1 MGDLERLQLVMESM
15 PDEDLMR
22 RLERERGFGRDDYP
36 VRAMWNGIL
45 AGIVFQHPSAESLLR
60 ELKRNGQ
67 LRLLC
72 GFDKAPTSWALSRFL
87 RKLLK
92 MENEITAIFDQ
103 MVNELM
109 ALLPD
114 FGKHLAIDGK
124 KLPTHARPNKEK
136 KADDGRWAGLRKK
149 GLLLSK

>member
-1 MGDLERLQLVMESM
+1 MSKFYLLKQNTKERIPIAILPQHRLFGWDEIEGLGDLERLRLVMVSM
-15 PDEDLMR
+15 SDEDLMR

-72 GFDKAPTSWALSRFL
+72 GFDKVPTSWALSRFL
-87 RKLLK
+87 TKLLR

-114 FGKHLAIDGK
+114 FGKHL
-124 KLPTHARPNKEK
+124 P
-136 KADDGRWAGLRKK
+136 
-149 GLLLSK
+149 